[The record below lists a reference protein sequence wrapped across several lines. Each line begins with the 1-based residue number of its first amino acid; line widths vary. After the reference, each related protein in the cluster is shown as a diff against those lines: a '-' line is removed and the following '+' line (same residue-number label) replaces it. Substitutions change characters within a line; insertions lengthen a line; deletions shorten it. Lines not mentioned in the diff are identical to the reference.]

1 MPSTIDTNLASMGKW
16 NRPLADELA
25 KLPEISQFESAST
38 RLALENLVTI
48 YRYAPGRFDGM
59 FDRMHRIGLPA
70 HRKYC
75 APLQAV
81 FWMIQDANLEGTGT
95 LLGLEIEKRTDGRGR
110 SRPHLASSPSP
121 LPGGGATME
130 FAHAGKLK
138 QTLNAA
144 WHDETEL
151 IPSVTIRQIIRRLK
165 TRTES
170 EEYALLVERHS
181 DRQLQNYILDDY
193 QRKKAVFSTKDWAVI
208 EKALQR
214 SRWKAFFT
222 VADRL
227 NAPELVN
234 HYINENFFFRK
245 TPASGVYFTFFEK
258 RAQCTD
264 AAYFTQFM
272 LDRAGYRTFMRSV
285 KWDEDPWDGLHT
297 GAGII
302 RDDGS
307 YLLVANYTGINA
319 ISGPF
324 ATVAG
329 LDRQLSCN
337 RKIVDSRWGAYYPP
351 RHY

>member
-1 MPSTIDTNLASMGKW
+1 MASTINKNLARMGRR
-16 NRPLADELA
+16 NRVLADELA
-25 KLPEISQFESAST
+25 KLPEIRQFASAST
-38 RLALENLVTI
+38 CLALENLVTI
-48 YRYAPGRFDGM
+48 YRFAPGRFDRM
-59 FDRMHRIGLPA
+59 FDHMHRIGLPA
-70 HRKYC
+70 YRKYC

-81 FWMIQDANLEGTGT
+81 FWMIQDTNLQVTGT
-95 LLGLEIEKRTDGRGR
+95 LLGLEIEKTTDGRGR
-110 SRPHLASSPSP
+110 SRPHLASRPPP
-121 LPGGGATME
+121 LPDRSAAKR
-130 FAHAGKLK
+130 FDHAGALK

-151 IPSVTIRQIIRRLK
+151 LRAPTIHQIISRLQA
-165 TRTES
+165 RPES
-170 EEYALLVERHS
+170 EEYALLVKRHT

-193 QRKKAVFSTKDWAVI
+193 LRKKEIFSIRDWDII
-208 EKALQR
+208 ENALRR
-214 SRWKAFFT
+214 SRWKTFYT

-227 NAPELVN
+227 NSPELIN

-245 TPASGVYFTFFEK
+245 TPANGVYLTFFEK

-297 GAGII
+297 GAGIV
-302 RDDGS
+302 RNDGS

-324 ATVAG
+324 ATVEG
-329 LDRQLSCN
+329 LDRQLSCD
-337 RKIVDSRWGAYYPP
+337 RKIIGSKWGAYFPP